1 MDRKGKIAVGLAAV
15 FGLLACGCQ
24 KQEALPRAEFPLTEE
39 AVESAVELSD
49 LDWSIERTD
58 ESVIEEPTQS
68 TPRITY
74 SLTLPDGKVDFA
86 EVFVTSYQSER
97 FGRFMEV
104 IRHWNKDRIAD
115 FQGEFSWEDCRELLE
130 LSARLYGGFQ
140 SDDEIFKAC
149 SAAPLPTDE
158 RTLWQGQLTGGY
170 CLIEAIRPIQT
181 WEEPKGGGNIYVTI
195 YETESAFEQMQEYR
209 EQIKEQIQK
218 DSQ

>member
-1 MDRKGKIAVGLAAV
+1 MKRRGKIVIGLAV
-15 FGLLACGCQ
+15 VSGLLTCGCQ
-24 KQEALPRAEFPLTEE
+24 KQEVLSRPAFPLTEE
-39 AVESAVELSD
+39 AVEGAAELCN
-49 LDWSIERTD
+49 LDWRIERTD

-74 SLTLPDGKVDFA
+74 SLTLPDGKVDFT
-86 EVFVTSYQSER
+86 EVFVTSCQSER

-115 FQGEFSWEDCRELLE
+115 FQGGFSWEDCRELLE

-170 CLIEAIRPIQT
+170 CIIEAIRPIQT
-181 WEEPKGGGNIYVTI
+181 WESPRGGGNIYVTV
-195 YETESAFEQMQEYR
+195 YETESAFKQMQEYR
-209 EQIKEQIQK
+209 EQIREKIKK
-218 DSQ
+218 DSL